1 MIRFD
6 FLDRCCP
13 PPGGGGDSGGDS
25 VGSGL
30 ARFPRPSA
38 SATLSFSSFCA
49 VASSQHWSSVIGSI
63 FSVIFSN
70 SPSTL
75 SVTWSHIGGIL
86 SSSTVP
92 GSFSFFTMLPFS
104 SSYSL
109 SLSEDEYSLLLPSSL
124 SPRHRT
130 FRRVKSGGC
139 DRLRFSHRSNI
150 RTATRNDTR
159 PYLACAPGVHSN
171 HTDGLGGAQFLG
183 TKNSRP
189 SVPCRS
195 SGWS

>member
-1 MIRFD
+1 M
-6 FLDRCCP
+6 
-13 PPGGGGDSGGDS
+13 
-25 VGSGL
+25 
-30 ARFPRPSA
+30 
-38 SATLSFSSFCA
+38 
-49 VASSQHWSSVIGSI
+49 
-63 FSVIFSN
+63 
-70 SPSTL
+70 
-75 SVTWSHIGGIL
+75 TWSHIGGIL

-92 GSFSFFTMLPFS
+92 GSFSFFTVLPFS